1 MDSGI
6 GPLNL
11 LSTKDLIFL
20 NNKKKIFINYF
31 KLIQN
36 LLFYIFYNK

>member
-20 NNKKKIFINYF
+20 NNKKKYL
-31 KLIQN
+31 LIILN
-36 LLFYIFYNK
+36 